1 MHTHTGSRRAAL
13 AKIHIGIKQ
22 LGMSEDDHRAALHQV
37 CGAQSC
43 SALSQAQLDAYIKH
57 LRKLGF
63 KDAKPAT
70 RIDRRID
77 RRLDTSP
84 EMTKARAIWL
94 MLHQLGVV
102 RDPSESAL
110 AAYGKRQGKVD
121 ALQWQRRP
129 DLLIESLKAWAM
141 RHLPAYVELRLQALG
156 QAEVRAMLN
165 PANDAPLARAVRGL
179 REAQRDGLTGLFD
192 YYWPVWEELRHATPI

>member
-1 MHTHTGSRRAAL
+1 MHKHTGSRRAAL

-22 LGMSEDDHRAALHQV
+22 LGMSDDDHRAALHQV

-43 SALSQAQLDAYIKH
+43 SALSLPQLDAYLKH

-63 KDAKPAT
+63 KDAKPGT
-70 RIDRRID
+70 RIN

-141 RHLPAYVELRLQALG
+141 RHMPAYVEGRLQALG
-156 QAEVRAMLN
+156 VAEVRAMLD
-165 PANDAPLARAVRGL
+165 PTNDAPLAYAVRALRAAQSKGL
-179 REAQRDGLTGLFD
+179 MGLFD
-192 YYWPVWEELRHATPI
+192 YYWPVWEELQP

>member
-1 MHTHTGSRRAAL
+1 MPPNPNKRRAAL

-22 LGMSEDDHRAALHQV
+22 LGMSDADHRAGLLHV

-43 SALSQAQLDAYIKH
+43 SALSLPQLDAYLKH
-57 LRKLGF
+57 LRGLGF

-70 RIDRRID
+70 RIDRR
-77 RRLDTSP
+77 LDTSP
-84 EMTKARAIWL
+84 EMSKARAIWL

-110 AAYGKRQGKVD
+110 VAYGKRQGKVD

-129 DLLIESLKAWAM
+129 DLLVEGLKAWAM
-141 RHLPAYVELRLQALG
+141 RHLPAYVEQRLQALG
-156 QAEVRAMLN
+156 AAEVRAMLDPTN
-165 PANDAPLARAVRGL
+165 EAALAYAVRGL
-179 REAQRDGLTGLFD
+179 RAAQSKGLMSLFD
-192 YYWPVWEELRHATPI
+192 YYWPVWEELQP